1 MAAVRSYPNDTYSL
15 RYNFTNKQVIM
26 LKVLYQPIFR
36 YTFKYSESDDDLVT
50 LHSSCVYTDPEKAVK
65 CARDIWSAIKG
76 EDDILKEILIK
87 KLYIE
92 L

>member
-1 MAAVRSYPNDTYSL
+1 MCCRSDDTNSL

-26 LKVLYQPIFR
+26 HKVLYQQIFR
-36 YTFKYSESDDDLVT
+36 YTFKYSASDDDLVT
-50 LHSSCVYTDPEKAVK
+50 YHSSCVYTDPDEAVK
-65 CARDIWSAIKG
+65 CAREIWSAIKS

-87 KLYIE
+87 ELYID